1 MKCNLIG
8 PRRFSFFKHV
18 RGKHPT
24 PIQGNCKGCCKW
36 TTLQISKKWTFFIIV
51 FIYLQCSH
59 FKFIARS
66 NQESGYLK
74 KNVCRRRSEWTFP
87 TPVSHW
93 FRLCGLVSISRHT
106 RNLGNNHLNGCYWEH
121 SRDLDDV
128 SKNFLVL
135 EQVPWQT
142 TTTPTWRYLTFFG
155 VSPHGPCSSLTR

>member
-8 PRRFSFFKHV
+8 PRRFSSFKHV
-18 RGKHPT
+18 RGKHLT

-36 TTLQISKKWTFFIIV
+36 TTLV

-66 NQESGYLK
+66 NQESGHLK

-87 TPVSHW
+87 TLVSHW
-93 FRLCGLVSISRHT
+93 FRLCVLVSISRHI
-106 RNLGNNHLNGCYWEH
+106 RNLRSNLGNTHLNGCYWEH
-121 SRDLDDV
+121 SRDLDNV
-128 SKNFLVL
+128 SKNFLFL
-135 EQVPWQT
+135 EQAPWQT

-155 VSPHGPCSSLTR
+155 VSPHVPCSSLTR